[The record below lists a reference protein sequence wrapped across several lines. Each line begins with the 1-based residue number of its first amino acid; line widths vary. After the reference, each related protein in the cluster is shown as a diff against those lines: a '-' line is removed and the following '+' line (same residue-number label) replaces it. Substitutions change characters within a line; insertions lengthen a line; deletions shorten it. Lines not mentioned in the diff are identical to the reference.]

1 MGVFTARSLEP
12 YNECMEFPI
21 ETWRSLVD
29 TFHDT
34 MIATAH
40 LADAR
45 RDLSGKRDDGEWTLR
60 DMVAHLID
68 SFSNNHQRF
77 VRLQLESSLSF
88 PGYDADSW
96 RAVQKVD
103 SLDYRL
109 LCDMWKAC
117 NGYLLSVIAGI
128 EDKTLTNVW
137 QSPEGPK
144 TLGFL
149 VEDYFSHIAWH
160 LDFFECRVREL
171 LSAEQR

>member
-1 MGVFTARSLEP
+1 
-12 YNECMEFPI
+12 
-21 ETWRSLVD
+21 
-29 TFHDT
+29 
-34 MIATAH
+34 MIAAAH

-45 RDLSGKRDDGEWTLR
+45 RDGGGKPGDGEWTLR

-77 VRLQLESSLSF
+77 VRLQLESGLSF

-109 LCDMWKAC
+109 LCDMWNAC
-117 NGYLLSVIAGI
+117 NWYLLSVIDGI
-128 EDKTLTNVW
+128 EEKSLTNVW
-137 QSPEGPK
+137 QSPDGPK

-171 LSAEQR
+171 VAAEQR